1 MVYKLFALI
10 VVAGLVSPI
19 ALAQTGSAMLDATRT
34 GTPTAQPPQQPG
46 LKPVPLT
53 VEQRGDI
60 FMARRMYREAIDTF
74 KEGSPKDP
82 VLWNK
87 EGIAYHQLL
96 QLNLA
101 KKAYEQAIKLK
112 PDYVEALN
120 NLGTVYYAT
129 RSYRRAITWYDKA
142 LKIAPD
148 QPRSASIYMNL
159 GTAWFARKK
168 YEKAT
173 EAYQTAL
180 NIDPLVFEHHSSFG
194 VMLEE
199 HTVQERAKYHYYIAK
214 LYAKSGKNDLALQYL
229 RKALEEGFKD
239 REKIVKDPEFSALRD
254 LPEFKQL
261 LAAEQRVL

>member
-1 MVYKLFALI
+1 MVYRLFALT
-10 VVAGLVSPI
+10 VVAGLISSI
-19 ALAQTGSAMLDATRT
+19 ALAQTGNAMLDGTRT
-34 GTPTAQPPQQPG
+34 SAPAAAQAPG
-46 LKPVPLT
+46 ITPVPLT

-60 FMARRMYREAIDTF
+60 LMARKMYREAIDTF
-74 KEGSPKDP
+74 REGSPKDP
-82 VLWNK
+82 VLLNK
-87 EGIAYHQLL
+87 EGIAYHQLT
-96 QLNLA
+96 QLDSA

-129 RSYRRAITWYDKA
+129 HSYRRAISWYEKA

-168 YEKAT
+168 YQQAT
-173 EAYQTAL
+173 ASYRTAL
-180 NIDPLVFEHHSSFG
+180 KLDPEVFEHHSSFG

-199 HTVQERAKYHYYIAK
+199 HTVQERAKYHYYVAR
-214 LYAKSGKNDLALQYL
+214 LYAQSGNSELALQYL

-239 REKIVKDPEFSALRD
+239 KAKMAKDPEFATIRD

-261 LAAEQRVL
+261 MALEPRVL